1 MRTPTLPQMSIPP
14 PPKDTTAVVPIRQ
27 LDISTFATQ
36 NTQGLRH
43 IPRGTDGKPIPTE
56 PHDYTRYEHLIAM
69 MRTKNLDVY
78 FVQETWL
85 EGDAFDEVIDGYH
98 VF

>member
-1 MRTPTLPQMSIPP
+1 MS
-14 PPKDTTAVVPIRQ
+14 ALASIRQ

-36 NTQGLRH
+36 NTHGLRRL
-43 IPRGTDGKPIPTE
+43 PRDTDRKPLPYE
-56 PHDYTRYEHLIAM
+56 PHDYTRYKHLIAM
-69 MRTKNLDVY
+69 MKTKSLDVY

-85 EGDAFDEVIDGYH
+85 EGDVFDEIINGYH

>member
-1 MRTPTLPQMSIPP
+1 MS
-14 PPKDTTAVVPIRQ
+14 ALASIRQ

-36 NTQGLRH
+36 NTHGLR
-43 IPRGTDGKPIPTE
+43 RLSRDTKGKLLPTE
-56 PHDYTRYEHLIAM
+56 PHEYTQYKHLIAM
-69 MRTKNLDVY
+69 MKTKSFDVY

-85 EGDAFDEVIDGYH
+85 EGNVFDKIIDGYH